1 MDWADLLSALGLM
14 MVLEGLM
21 PFANPSGTRRT
32 MEMLS
37 QTDDGKLRTF
47 GLISMVVGVAL
58 IYFVRF

>member
-32 MEMLS
+32 MAMLS
-37 QTDDGKLRTF
+37 QTDDGKLRIF